1 MKIKSLPQILLCLIM
16 LTSGVGS
23 AFAQGT
29 ASRVTGVVID
39 PSGAV
44 IPDATVTLTREGT
57 SVTFTTQTTSTGTY
71 VFDSVQVG
79 IYTVSVEKQGFKK
92 FISSANPVNVNQP
105 ATVDVT
111 LEVGGVGDVVEVI
124 GSAEQVQTSSSG
136 NFGNTVETRSLEA
149 LPIVGERGRNPLQFI
164 SLQPGVIGNGRAGT
178 GGNTGGNVHVHGSR
192 DRAFNFTLDGIDIN
206 ESSAGGS
213 NFTPLRPNPDSIGQF
228 QVVTSNFTAELG
240 RSSGAQVSLVT
251 RSGGNEFHGTLFE
264 LYRTPRFNANEYEN
278 NINGRQKGQFV
289 QHIFG
294 GSLGGPVYFPNFG
307 EGGDAIYDGRKHKT
321 YFFTNIQLL
330 RATQSFLV
338 TRTVYTAA
346 ARQGVLRYLVS
357 DANNPLVIN
366 GQRITQNSPAL
377 VDASGNLAAGVPLC
391 SASVRTNCIASYNAV
406 TNDPLCATR
415 PGSCGL
421 DPTTQALINFAPLPN
436 NFPAAGDGL
445 NTSGFTFA
453 APQNERQYDFVAKI
467 DHAFND
473 HNTMYV
479 RYAQGEQNTLGDNGN
494 AGLRSFPESPFNRT
508 DTFRNPKNF
517 AANYRYTPTA
527 RITNEFVVGLNK
539 FAFTFTNPDPTS
551 VPFILNLPRD
561 PFSVVPQIDNERELA
576 TYQLVDN
583 ISFIKGSHT
592 FRGGINF
599 RFQRHDDVRSAVGG
613 ANTNL
618 QINFSRTTNTPGAG
632 FNLPATTG
640 TAGTLIIN
648 GTDRNTLLSA
658 INDLLGRVGNVTQ
671 SFVAES
677 DAAYAPAGTP
687 FLFDAR
693 FNEYDFYIQDTWK
706 IRGNLTFDYGLRWE
720 PKMSPRAGGNNVI
733 LRPDRPI
740 RLGEAPTDQIKF
752 VEGKLFDDDWN
763 NLAPTVGFAWDPFSD
778 GKTSIR
784 ANYRLA
790 YDRMNTFVTSSAIF
804 PNTPGTT
811 LGCNETNCAR
821 LSSDETRRI
830 RFGLP
835 TLVPPSTPAQLRQPP
850 AFSNG
855 SLTVFDPSTRSPKTN
870 QWGLSLQR
878 EVGYGFVAEVNYIG
892 RRGTGLYGAYD
903 VNQVNVFARDSR
915 FNESY
920 LDAFNTLRASAT
932 ATSPLINAL
941 LTGSATNNAGSTQF
955 RSLFTTEL
963 AQGSIAAT
971 ALTLSQRVVSGVRT
985 ITANGFSSSFF
996 QPFPQFTGALN
1007 VIDTNDFSTYHGL
1020 ETQIS
1025 RRVGRGL
1032 LMQASYTFA
1041 KSLDTRSFDPAFT
1054 IAGRTTSGTNASPA
1068 AANTPLDNRDR
1079 SINYARSDFDRR
1091 HALQGYAVYDLPF
1104 GRGKRFLGS
1113 APGAVNQI
1121 VGGWE
1126 LASSFILQSGR
1137 PFTVYSRIFSVSNA
1151 VLSPANCSGCTPS
1164 MAGVVQDAG
1173 TNYIFSADERA
1184 RFSDP
1189 APGQL
1194 GNTGRN
1200 FFTGPK
1206 FFNLDMTLR
1215 KRFYIGED
1223 RNLEFRADVNNLTN
1237 TPSFEFP
1244 TSATSS
1250 IAAGTAFGRIR
1261 DSVNSNARRIQL
1273 GVKFNF

>member
-1 MKIKSLPQILLCLIM
+1 MKIKSLPQILLCLIL
-16 LTSGVGS
+16 LTSGVGG
-23 AFAQGT
+23 ALAQGT
-29 ASRVTGVVID
+29 ASRVTGVVVD
-39 PSGAV
+39 PTGAV

-57 SVTFTTQTTSTGTY
+57 TVTFTTETTSTGTY

-79 IYTVSVEKQGFKK
+79 TYTVSVEKQGFKK
-92 FISSANPVNVNQP
+92 FISTSNPVNVNQP

-111 LEVGGVGDVVEVI
+111 LEVGGVGDVVEVV
-124 GSAEQVQTSSSG
+124 GAAEQVQTSSSG
-136 NFGNTVETRSLEA
+136 NFGNTVEQRSLEA

-251 RSGGNEFHGTLFE
+251 RSGGDDFHGTLFE

-278 NINGRQKGQFV
+278 NLNGRPKGQFV
-289 QHIFG
+289 QHTFG
-294 GSLGGPVYFPNFG
+294 GSLGGPVFFPNFG

-330 RATQSFLV
+330 RATQSFLT
-338 TRTVYTAA
+338 TRTVYTAL
-346 ARQGVLRYLVS
+346 ARQGILRYRVGA
-357 DANNPLVIN
+357 ANAPAGATNP
-366 GQRITQNSPAL
+366 S
-377 VDASGNLAAGVPLC
+377 VDASGNPLPGL
-391 SASVRTNCIASYNAV
+391 NIQSYNVVA
-406 TNDPLCATR
+406 NDPLCATR
-415 PGSCGL
+415 PTNCGL
-421 DPTTQALINFAPLPN
+421 DPTTQALINAAPLPN
-436 NFPAAGDGL
+436 NFTTGDGL
-445 NTSGFTFA
+445 NTAGYSFG
-453 APQNERQYDFVAKI
+453 APQNEQQYDFVVKI

-473 HNTMYV
+473 RNQIYV
-479 RYAQGEQNTLGDNGN
+479 RYAQGEQNTFGDNGN
-494 AGLRSFPESPFNRT
+494 GGLRSFPDSPFNRT
-508 DTFRNPKNF
+508 DTFRNPKNI
-517 AANYRYTPTA
+517 AANYRWTPTA

-539 FAFTFTNPDPTS
+539 FAFLFTNPDPVP

-561 PFSVVPQIDNERELA
+561 PFGVVPQIDNQRELT

-583 ISFIKGSHT
+583 ISFIKNSHT

-599 RFQRHDDVRSAVGG
+599 RFQRHDDIRSAVGG
-613 ANTNL
+613 TGLNINQ
-618 QINFSRTTNTPGAG
+618 QINFSRTVNTPGAA
-632 FNLPATTG
+632 FNVPA
-640 TAGTLIIN
+640 AGANSIN
-648 GTDRNTLLSA
+648 ATDRNTVLSA
-658 INDLLGRVGNVTQ
+658 INDLLGRIGSVTQ
-671 SFVAES
+671 AFVADS
-677 DAAYAPAGTP
+677 DAAFAPAGTH
-687 FLFDAR
+687 FRYSAR
-693 FNEYDFYIQDTWK
+693 FNEYDFYLQDTWK
-706 IRGNLTFDYGLRWE
+706 IRSNLTLDYGLRWE
-720 PKMSPRAGGNNVI
+720 PKMSPRAGNGDVV
-733 LRPDRPI
+733 LRPDRAL
-740 RLGEAPTDQIKF
+740 RQGEAPSDQIKF

-763 NLAPTVGFAWDPFSD
+763 NFAPTVGFAWDPFSD

-811 LGCNETNCAR
+811 LGCTETTCAT
-821 LSSDETRRI
+821 LNAGELRRI

-835 TLVPPSTPAQLRQPP
+835 QLTPPSTPAVLRQAVP
-850 AFSNG
+850 FSTN

-870 QWGLSLQR
+870 QWGLSVQR
-878 EVGYGFVAEVNYIG
+878 EIGEGFVAEVNYIG
-892 RRGTGLYGAYD
+892 RRGVGLYGAYD
-903 VNQVNVFARDSR
+903 VNQVNVFATDPR
-915 FNESY
+915 FSESF
-920 LDAFNTLRASAT
+920 LDAFNTLRGSTT

-941 LTGSATNNAGSTQF
+941 LTGSATNNTGSTRF
-955 RSLFTTEL
+955 RSLFATEL
-963 AQGSIAAT
+963 AQGSVAAT
-971 ALTLSQRVVSGVRT
+971 AFSLAQRSNSVNIVT
-985 ITANGFSSSFF
+985 NGFSPFFF
-996 QPFPQFTGALN
+996 QPYPQFSGALN

-1020 ETQIS
+1020 ETQIT
-1025 RRVGRGL
+1025 RRARRGL
-1032 LMQASYTFA
+1032 LLQASYTFA

-1054 IAGRTTSGTNASPA
+1054 IAGRTTSNTNASPA
-1068 AANTPLDNRDR
+1068 AANTPLDNRNR
-1079 SINYARSDFDRR
+1079 RLNYARSDFDRR
-1091 HALQGYAVYDLPF
+1091 HALQGYAIYELPF
-1104 GRGKRFLGS
+1104 GRGRQFFGDAS
-1113 APGAVNQI
+1113 GFANQL
-1121 VGGWE
+1121 VGGWQ

-1151 VLSPANCSGCTPS
+1151 VLAPANCNGCTPD
-1164 MAGVVQDAG
+1164 MAGVVQDVG

-1206 FFNLDMTLR
+1206 FFNLDMTVS
-1215 KRFYIGED
+1215 KRFYMSED
-1223 RNLEFRADVNNLTN
+1223 RNLEFRADINNLTN

-1244 TSATSS
+1244 VSSTSS
-1250 IAAGTAFGRIR
+1250 IASSTFGRIR
-1261 DSVNSNARRIQL
+1261 DSVNSNSRRIQL